1 MIERIIEYS
10 IHNRWVILAIAA
22 ALTVLAIY
30 AVLDTPMDAIPDLS
44 ENQLIVFTDWP
55 GRSPREIED
64 QITYPLSL
72 KLQGLAG
79 IRTVRSTSEFNF
91 SMITLI
97 FEDSVDY
104 YFARTRV
111 LEKIAEVIG
120 SNLLPPG
127 VTPRLAPDATAVGQI
142 YWYTVE
148 VAPSQPMEAGKLWAL
163 NRFYIVPQLSSVSG
177 VAEVAPVGGAP
188 LEYQLHVRPEALRA
202 YGITL
207 DAVVQAVS
215 RSNQATGG
223 GVIQKNAAEY
233 VVRGI
238 GWIRDK
244 RDLENTV
251 VQTINGVPIYVR
263 QISTVSLGIQYRR
276 SAFEKDGN
284 EVVGGVV
291 LMRHGENPLTVTRRI
306 QAKIRELQPG
316 LPLGVRIIPAY
327 ERTRLIH
334 GAIGTLTRVLWH
346 EMLIAALAI
355 LLILMHGRSV
365 FVICVTL
372 PLSVLFS
379 FLMLW
384 LLRHLDILDVQA
396 NIMSLAGI
404 TISIGVLVDQA
415 IVMTENATQRL
426 TEHFGQKPV
435 CGNIIPH
442 VLPACRLVGRPIF
455 FAVLIMLL
463 SFLPVFLLGGREGKY
478 FYPLAVTKSL
488 AMVGVAILSVTV
500 VPALIPIFLKGRL
513 RREQDSLIVRSFI
526 AVYKPFLR
534 WALPRRNLVMWLF
547 AALLLL
553 AAGLFPIQ
561 ALLGYGA
568 SETAWRSCFLGIF
581 AVVTGLTVL
590 FIHGWFWQ
598 LLALVSLMLLGL
610 VCYSIPPKH
619 RIGVEFMPPL
629 DEGSLMD
636 MPITVPRVGITQAI
650 DDLKH
655 RNALI
660 RSFPE
665 VESVIGKVGRA
676 ETPTDPA
683 PVDMVETFI
692 NFRPRKWWPRRVL
705 AFDDAARQTASALQV
720 LENRGFVVRPPHEED
735 RNELINGATQKALE
749 RFDEIQRERASQLYL
764 DWERQLAPQLTHW
777 LVSETIRRWYLA
789 GRLQWPEGI
798 SPQELI
804 ATWTVQLTPRYGR
817 WLAKYS
823 LYEDVDRMT
832 QELASEVH
840 QQGIGMEPAALL
852 APINPFQQIP
862 RIAFWVVGIAGG
874 ILILMLLVCPWRIWV
889 ILAFFTLSGV
899 SIAAVGTGT
908 ITSDHWRC
916 LVQQSL
922 RLLGYSPPTL
932 TEQLWFD
939 MQAERYRLWDEAVER
954 FHWELFD
961 TGTAAYTWLALEEL
975 IHKGAEIGLIG
986 SAPRRTETERFRQAV
1001 RDAQLGKPVDPN
1013 VTHPFA
1019 ALRDELVTSFRQWV
1033 FFHPRRGGK
1042 DGDLIA
1048 DEMYRVLQVP
1058 GWSNIFTMPII
1069 NRIDMLSTG
1078 IRTQVGVKVFGPD
1091 LETVSRIS
1099 QQVEAALKPIQGASD
1114 VVATPIMGK
1123 GYVEI
1128 TLDRHRAARYG
1139 ITVDDVLSAVET
1151 AVGGRIV
1158 TSTVEQ
1164 RDRFPVRIRF
1174 ARSARED
1181 DTRIRQVLVSPRDI
1195 SRVSNPDPSD
1205 LPPTAP
1211 NPPLPPPVFP
1221 AGRPNVHTIM
1231 PPHAVKR
1238 GLLIPLGAV
1247 ADVRIVDGPAV
1258 IKSENGRLV
1267 NTVTLNVRQRDLLGF
1282 VHEAQRI
1289 IAQKVPLPEGVTLVW
1304 SGEFEHQLRAAQTLR
1319 LVLPAV
1325 LLLIV
1330 FILYLTYH
1338 DLADA
1343 ALMLLTVPEA
1353 LAGGVFFL
1361 WLFPKVLHG
1370 WETPPLDFTIAVWV
1384 GFIACF
1390 GMAAETGIIM
1400 LVYLREAIRQRGGLE
1415 KISSLEELQ
1424 QAVIEGAAHRLRPK
1438 LLTEGVAI
1446 VAIFPMVFA
1455 TGVGA
1460 ELLTPMALP
1469 VLGGLLIADEVVD
1482 IFLPV
1487 RFYWIRRNRWLRL
1500 QAERAV
1506 TSTPGPEVHTTTN
1519 ETLPPSPAL
1528 PQDEAGQYLLV
1539 APPPH

>member
-10 IHNRWVILAIAA
+10 IRNRWVVLAIAA
-22 ALTVLAIY
+22 VLTVLAIY

-44 ENQLIVFTDWP
+44 ENQLIIFTDWP

-91 SMITLI
+91 SLITLI
-97 FEDSVDY
+97 FEDGIDY

-111 LEKIAEVIG
+111 LEKLAEVSG

-148 VAPSQPMEAGKLWAL
+148 VDPAQPLEAGRLWAL

-207 DAVVQAVS
+207 DAVVEAVA

-223 GVIQKNAAEY
+223 GVVQKNSAEY
-233 VVRGI
+233 VVRGV

-251 VQTINGVPIYVR
+251 IQTINGVPIYVR
-263 QISTVSLGIQYRR
+263 QIATVSLGIQYRR
-276 SAFEKDGN
+276 SVFEKDGN

-291 LMRHGENPLTVTRRI
+291 LMRHGENPLAVTRRI

-316 LPLGVRIIPAY
+316 LPSGVRILPAY

-334 GAIGTLTRVLWH
+334 GAIDTLTRVLWH
-346 EMLIAALAI
+346 EMFIAALAI

-384 LLRHLDILDVQA
+384 LLRHLKILDVQA

-435 CGNIIPH
+435 RGDIIPY

-513 RREQDSLIVRSFI
+513 RREQDSPIVRSFI
-526 AVYKPFLR
+526 AIYKPFLR

-553 AAGLFPIQ
+553 AAGLFPVQ

-568 SETAWRSCFLGIF
+568 SESAWRTCFLGIF
-581 AVVTGLTVL
+581 ALVAGLTVL
-590 FIHGWFWQ
+590 FIQGWFWQ
-598 LLALVSLMLLGL
+598 LLALISLISLALVS
-610 VCYSIPPKH
+610 YSIPPKH

-636 MPITVPRVGITQAI
+636 MPVTVPRVGITQAI

-683 PVDMVETFI
+683 PLDMVETFI
-692 NFRPRKWWPRRVL
+692 NFRPRQWWPRRVL

-720 LENRGFVVRPPHEED
+720 LENQGFMVRPSHEED

-749 RFDEIQRERASQLYL
+749 RFDEIQRERASQLYQ

-777 LVSETIRRWYLA
+777 LVSEAIRRWDHA
-789 GRLQWPEGI
+789 GRLHWPEGS
-798 SPQELI
+798 SPQDFIDRWAAELI
-804 ATWTVQLTPRYGR
+804 PRYGR
-817 WLAKYS
+817 WLAKHP
-823 LYEDVDRMT
+823 LYEDVDRLT
-832 QELASEVH
+832 QELASKVH
-840 QQGIGMEPAALL
+840 QQGIGVEPAALL
-852 APINPFQQIP
+852 APINPFQQLP
-862 RIAFWVVGIAGG
+862 HTALWIAGMTG
-874 ILILMLLVCPWRIWV
+874 AMVIVILLVCPWRWWW
-889 ILAFFTLSGV
+889 ILGCLTLSGAG
-899 SIAAVGTGT
+899 IAAVSTGILT
-908 ITSDHWRC
+908 REHKQY
-916 LVQQSL
+916 LVQQGL
-922 RLLGYSPPTL
+922 RLLGYSPPSW
-932 TEQLWFD
+932 TEQLWYD
-939 MQAERYRLWDEAVER
+939 LQAERHRLWDEAVER
-954 FHWELFD
+954 FNWELFD
-961 TGTAAYTWLALEEL
+961 LGTAAYTWLALEEL
-975 IHKGAEIGLIG
+975 VHKGAEIGLIG
-986 SAPRRTETERFRQAV
+986 SAPRGAETERFRQAA
-1001 RDAQLGKPVDPN
+1001 RDAQFGKPVDPRD
-1013 VTHPFA
+1013 TYPFGA
-1019 ALRDELVTSFRQWV
+1019 IRDELMTSFRQWV

-1099 QQVEAALKPIQGASD
+1099 QEVEAALKPIRGASD
-1114 VVATPIMGK
+1114 VIASPIMGK

-1128 TLDRHRAARYG
+1128 TLDRSRAARYG
-1139 ITVDDVLSAVET
+1139 ITVDDVLSAIET
-1151 AVGGRIV
+1151 AIGGRIV

-1174 ARSARED
+1174 ARAARED
-1181 DTRIRQVLVSPRDI
+1181 ETRIRQVLVSPGTMPRG
-1195 SRVSNPDPSD
+1195 SNPDPST
-1205 LPPTAP
+1205 PSATQP
-1211 NPPLPPPVFP
+1211 NPSLSPPISP
-1221 AGRPNVHTIM
+1221 AGGPDVHAIK
-1231 PPHAVKR
+1231 PPHAVR
-1238 GLLIPLGAV
+1238 RDLLIPLGAV
-1247 ADVRIVDGPAV
+1247 ADIRIVDGPAV

-1282 VHEAQRI
+1282 VEEAQRI

-1319 LVLPAV
+1319 LVLPLV

-1330 FILYLTYH
+1330 FILYLTYR
-1338 DLADA
+1338 DVADA

-1361 WLFPKVLHG
+1361 WLFPKILHG

-1400 LVYLREAIRQRGGLE
+1400 LVYLREAIHQRGGLE

-1500 QAERAV
+1500 QAERA
-1506 TSTPGPEVHTTTN
+1506 TLSTPGPEAHTTIA
-1519 ETLPPSPAL
+1519 ESLPLSPPL
-1528 PQDEAGQYLLV
+1528 RPTEDNRYSLLTPP
-1539 APPPH
+1539 AP

>member
-1 MIERIIEYS
+1 MIERVIEYS
-10 IHNRWVILAIAA
+10 IRNRWVVLVIAT

-91 SMITLI
+91 SMISLI
-97 FEDSVDY
+97 FEDNIDY

-111 LEKIAEVIG
+111 LEKLAEVSG
-120 SNLLPPG
+120 SNLLPAG

-148 VAPSQPMEAGKLWAL
+148 VDPAQPIEAGRLWAL

-188 LEYQLHVRPEALRA
+188 LEYQLHIRPEALRA
-202 YGITL
+202 YGLTL
-207 DAVVQAVS
+207 DAVTQAVA

-233 VVRGI
+233 IVRGV

-251 VQTINGVPIYVR
+251 VQTINGIPIYVR
-263 QISTVSLGIQYRR
+263 QIATVSLGVQYRR
-276 SAFEKDGN
+276 SVFEKDGN

-291 LMRHGENPLTVTRRI
+291 LMRHGENPLDVTRRI

-316 LPLGVRIIPAY
+316 LPPGVRILPAY

-334 GAIGTLTRVLWH
+334 GAIDTLTNVLWH
-346 EMLIAALAI
+346 EMVIAALAI
-355 LLILMHGRSV
+355 LLILLHVRSV

-384 LLRHLDILDVQA
+384 LLRHLNILNVQA

-426 TEHFGQKPV
+426 TDHFGRKPV
-435 CGNIIPH
+435 HGDITSY

-455 FAVLIMLL
+455 FAVMIMLL

-488 AMVGVAILSVTV
+488 AMVGVALLSVTV

-513 RREQDSLIVRSFI
+513 RREQDSRLVRNFI
-526 AVYKPFLR
+526 AIYKPFLR

-547 AALLLL
+547 AALLVL

-568 SETAWRSCFLGIF
+568 SEPAWRSCFLGIF
-581 AVVTGLTVL
+581 ALVTGLTVL
-590 FIHGWFWQ
+590 FIQGWLSQ
-598 LLALVSLMLLGL
+598 CLALVSLTFLALFAF
-610 VCYSIPPKH
+610 SIPSKH

-636 MPITVPRVGITQAI
+636 MPVTVPRVGITQAI

-660 RSFPE
+660 RGFPE

-676 ETPTDPA
+676 DTPTDPA
-683 PVDMVETFI
+683 PLEMVETFI
-692 NFRPRKWWPRRVL
+692 NFRPRQWWPRRVL
-705 AFDDAARQTASALQV
+705 AFGDAVRQTEAALQA
-720 LENRGFVVRPPHEED
+720 LEDHGFIVRSHQQQD
-735 RNELINGATQKALE
+735 RNELIHLATQKALE
-749 RFDEIQRERASQLYL
+749 RFDEIQRERANQLYQ

-777 LVSETIRRWYLA
+777 LVDETLRRWHLA
-789 GRLQWPEGI
+789 GRLQWPEDI
-798 SPQELI
+798 PPQVLTD
-804 ATWTVQLTPRYGR
+804 AWAAQLTPHYGR
-817 WLAKYS
+817 WLAKHP
-823 LYEDVDRMT
+823 LYEDVDRLT
-832 QELASEVH
+832 NELATMVH
-840 QQGIGMEPAALL
+840 QRNLGMEPAALL
-852 APINPFQQIP
+852 APINPFSQLSP
-862 RIAFWVVGIAGG
+862 TALCVAGIAGVLLI
-874 ILILMLLVCPWRIWV
+874 ILLWICPWRLWITLC
-889 ILAFFTLSGV
+889 ILTVLSLGIAGV
-899 SIAAVGTGT
+899 STSV
-908 ITSDHWRC
+908 ITSDHRQY
-916 LVQQSL
+916 LLQQVF
-922 RLLGYSPPTL
+922 RLLGHSPPTL
-932 TEQLWFD
+932 TEQLWHD
-939 MQAERYRLWDEAVER
+939 LQAQRHRLWDEAVER
-954 FHWELFD
+954 FQWELFD
-961 TGTAAYTWLALEEL
+961 LGTSIYTWLALEEL
-975 IHKGAEIGLIG
+975 VHNGAEMGLIG
-986 SAPRRTETERFRQAV
+986 SASRHAETERFHRAT

-1013 VTHPFA
+1013 DTRPFA
-1019 ALRDELVTSFRQWV
+1019 ALRDELVTPFRQWV
-1033 FFHPRRGGK
+1033 FFHQRRGGK

-1091 LETVSRIS
+1091 LDTVSRIS
-1099 QQVEAALKPIQGASD
+1099 QQVEAALKPIRGASD

-1128 TLDRHRAARYG
+1128 TLDRNRAARYG
-1139 ITVDDVLSAVET
+1139 ITVDDVLTAVET

-1174 ARSARED
+1174 VRAARED
-1181 DTRIRQVLVSPRDI
+1181 ESQIRQVLISPSNM
-1195 SRVSNPDPSD
+1195 SRASSSEGGGTSSTS
-1205 LPPTAP
+1205 LFSPPT
-1211 NPPLPPPVFP
+1211 PPLREPD
-1221 AGRPNVHTIM
+1221 VHTVM
-1231 PPHAVKR
+1231 PPHSVTR
-1238 GLLIPLGAV
+1238 NLFIPLGAV
-1247 ADVRIVDGPAV
+1247 ADIRIVDGPAV
-1258 IKSENGRLV
+1258 IRGENGRLV

-1282 VHEAQRI
+1282 VEEAQRV

-1304 SGEFEHQLRAAQTLR
+1304 SGEFEHQLRAAHTLR
-1319 LVLPAV
+1319 IVLPIV
-1325 LLLIV
+1325 LLLI
-1330 FILYLTYH
+1330 FLILYLTYH

-1361 WLFPKVLHG
+1361 WLFPKILHG

-1400 LVYLREAIRQRGGLE
+1400 LVYLREAIQQRGGLE

-1487 RFYWIRRNRWLRL
+1487 RFYWVRRSRWLRL
-1500 QAERAV
+1500 QAQRAA
-1506 TSTPGPEVHTTTN
+1506 TSTSVPEIPSAASELV
-1519 ETLPPSPAL
+1519 PPSPA
-1528 PQDEAGQYLLV
+1528 
-1539 APPPH
+1539 PHHSEPSS